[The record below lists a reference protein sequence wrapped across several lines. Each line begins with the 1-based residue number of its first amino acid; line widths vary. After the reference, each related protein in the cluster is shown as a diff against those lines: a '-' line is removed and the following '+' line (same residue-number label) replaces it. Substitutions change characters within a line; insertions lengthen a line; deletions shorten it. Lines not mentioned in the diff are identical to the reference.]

1 MVKKRSIGQAR
12 RLANVLIFIDDVVAV
27 SVGGEFERGFKEIH
41 PPEVIIEMENLN
53 NNEKYVLDLF
63 IKAGNKQFHMHL
75 YKKRGDSPFSKART
89 TYWRNSISSRMF
101 SSTYGFE
108 FLKTLRIL

>member
-1 MVKKRSIGQAR
+1 MVKKRSIRQAR
-12 RLANVLIFIDDVVAV
+12 RLANVFIFIDDVVAV
-27 SVGGEFERGFKEIH
+27 SGGGEFERGFKEIH

-75 YKKRGDSPFSKART
+75 YEKRGD
-89 TYWRNSISSRMF
+89 
-101 SSTYGFE
+101 
-108 FLKTLRIL
+108 

>member
-1 MVKKRSIGQAR
+1 MK
-12 RLANVLIFIDDVVAV
+12 N
-27 SVGGEFERGFKEIH
+27 
-41 PPEVIIEMENLN
+41 
-53 NNEKYVLDLF
+53 VLDLF
-63 IKAGNKQFHMHL
+63 IKGRNKQFHMHP